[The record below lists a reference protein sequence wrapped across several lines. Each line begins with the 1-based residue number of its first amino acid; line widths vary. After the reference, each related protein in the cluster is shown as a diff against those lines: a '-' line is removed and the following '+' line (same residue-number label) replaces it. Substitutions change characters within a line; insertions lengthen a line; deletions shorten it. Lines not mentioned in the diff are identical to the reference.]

1 MKRIVILITLSL
13 VVSVC
18 GGEGSSNQVNE
29 VVDEQ
34 PQATEDNSSV
44 SQNESNDNSSNDETN
59 EKTSKE
65 ENIKCDIFTN
75 SKQIDPND
83 FFSELHDNFRDLEEN
98 SIYNYNFEVRNG
110 PFLTSKL

>member
-1 MKRIVILITLSL
+1 MKRIVILITFSL

-18 GGEGSSNQVNE
+18 GGEGSNSQVNE

-34 PQATEDNSSV
+34 SQATKDNSSV
-44 SQNESNDNSSNDETN
+44 SESESNDNSSNEETN
-59 EKTSKE
+59 EKPSTKE

-83 FFSELHDNFRDLEEN
+83 FFSERC
-98 SIYNYNFEVRNG
+98 SSW
-110 PFLTSKL
+110 SKKAIW

>member
-34 PQATEDNSSV
+34 PQATEDNLSV
-44 SQNESNDNSSNDETN
+44 SEMNQIIIHLMKKQMKNLLQKK
-59 EKTSKE
+59 KT
-65 ENIKCDIFTN
+65 
-75 SKQIDPND
+75 
-83 FFSELHDNFRDLEEN
+83 
-98 SIYNYNFEVRNG
+98 
-110 PFLTSKL
+110 

>member
-18 GGEGSSNQVNE
+18 GGEGSCNQVNE

-44 SQNESNDNSSNDETN
+44 SENESNDNSSNDETN

-83 FFSELHDNFRDLEEN
+83 FFSELHDSFRDLEEN
-98 SIYNYNFEVRNG
+98 SIC
-110 PFLTSKL
+110 LLCTSDAADE

>member
-29 VVDEQ
+29 Q

-44 SQNESNDNSSNDETN
+44 SENESNDNSSNEETN
-59 EKTSKE
+59 EKPSTKE
-65 ENIKCDIFTN
+65 ENIKCDIFIN

-83 FFSELHDNFRDLEEN
+83 FFSELHDNFRD
-98 SIYNYNFEVRNG
+98 
-110 PFLTSKL
+110 